1 MRDAQQFASQFR
13 YSEDKASDKFLSN
26 ETNERLEILEVHNSL
41 LITENISPL
50 IYESL
55 ERVTKNLY
63 IDAKNINLYVYAGSD
78 INAKCYNG
86 IDDGFVIILSS
97 SLVSLLDG
105 KELDFVLGHEL
116 GHLLLDHT
124 KELKVNSPEGLK
136 LSRAKEI
143 SVDRI
148 GLVASRDLESS
159 LRSMIKILSG
169 LSEKFLSFN
178 TSEFLNQLRKFDVDA
193 SHILSQTTH
202 PSFLIRARALM
213 LFSTSDQYQKLFDGN
228 GKTLLEVD
236 GKIKR
241 ELDKYI
247 DKSFY
252 EKTNMLKDSF
262 SFWLTCYAAVL
273 DKTLSKEEQD
283 YIAEKFGNEKLKKF
297 KALVSGKT
305 ISDTQEIVCQKLKKA
320 SASLVDY
327 TSLSVN
333 QDFETTVKELTHKFK
348 IPNLSKNLKKILG
361 SIYSN

>member
-1 MRDAQQFASQFR
+1 MV
-13 YSEDKASDKFLSN
+13 
-26 ETNERLEILEVHNSL
+26 TNW
-41 LITENISPL
+41 
-50 IYESL
+50 
-55 ERVTKNLY
+55 
-63 IDAKNINLYVYAGSD
+63 
-78 INAKCYNG
+78 
-86 IDDGFVIILSS
+86 VI
-97 SLVSLLDG
+97 
-105 KELDFVLGHEL
+105 
-116 GHLLLDHT
+116 LLDHT

-148 GLVASRDLESS
+148 GLVASRDLECS

-305 ISDTQEIVCQKLKKA
+305 ISDTQKLCAVKLKKHL
-320 SASLVDY
+320 LVLEY

-333 QDFETTVKELTHKFK
+333 QDFEITVKELTHKFK

>member
-1 MRDAQQFASQFR
+1 MKDSQRFVSQFR
-13 YSEDKASDKFLSN
+13 YSEDKASDKFSSHEAN
-26 ETNERLEILEVHNSL
+26 EKQEIIEVHNSL
-41 LITENISPL
+41 LITKNISPS
-50 IYESL
+50 IYQSL

-63 IDAKNINLYVYAGSD
+63 IDAKNINLYVYAGSE

-86 IDDGFVIILSS
+86 INDGFVIILSS
-97 SLVSLLDG
+97 SLVSLLED
-105 KELDFVLGHEL
+105 KELDFVIGHEL

-124 KELKVNSPEGLK
+124 KELKINSPEGLK

-148 GLVASRDLESS
+148 GLVASRDLECS

-228 GKTLLEVD
+228 GKTLSEVD
-236 GKIKR
+236 EKIKR

-262 SFWLTCYAAVL
+262 SFWLTCYASVL

-297 KALVSGKT
+297 KALVSGKS
-305 ISDTQEIVCQKLKKA
+305 ILKTQEIVSQKLKTA
-320 SASLVDY
+320 SASLAEY
-327 TSLSVN
+327 TSLTVN
-333 QDFETTVKELTHKFK
+333 QEIETTAKELTKKFK
-348 IPNLSKNLKKILG
+348 IPDLSQKIMEILG
-361 SIYSN
+361 S